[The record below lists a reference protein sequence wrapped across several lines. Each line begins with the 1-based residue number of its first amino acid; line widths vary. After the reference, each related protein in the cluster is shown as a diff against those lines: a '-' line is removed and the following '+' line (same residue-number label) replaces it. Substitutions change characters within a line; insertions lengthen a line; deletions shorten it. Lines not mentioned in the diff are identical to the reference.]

1 MVWLCQLERECTHI
15 ADLNG
20 DGVISDKDKYFAGS
34 TLPKAYGGLASELK
48 WKGFDLNVLFSYS
61 LGRKMINVFRKGA
74 LNFNPTSLNGV
85 FEDYQNVSFWEKEEI
100 NRIIP

>member
-1 MVWLCQLERECTHI
+1 MPTREGMHHI

-74 LNFNPTSLNGV
+74 
-85 FEDYQNVSFWEKEEI
+85 
-100 NRIIP
+100 